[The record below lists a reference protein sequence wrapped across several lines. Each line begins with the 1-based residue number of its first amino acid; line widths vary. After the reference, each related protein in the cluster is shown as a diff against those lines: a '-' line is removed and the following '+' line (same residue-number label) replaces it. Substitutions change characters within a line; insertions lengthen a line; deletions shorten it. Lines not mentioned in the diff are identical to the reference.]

1 MPVVLSRRLIPWLLL
16 IASGVP
22 MIQAQA
28 QAQAQAQIQD
38 RPGARGQIEEIAGTL
53 GAMGSDTMA
62 ELMLRWGEALA
73 RRHPGV
79 RLQLQASGSA
89 SAPPAL
95 VAGTTRLGPMS
106 RPMGDIERRAFVAR
120 HGYPPR
126 ELVVARD
133 ALVVVVHRHNPLAG
147 LGRRELDAVF
157 SDTRRCG
164 APAAIRDWQAL
175 GLAWPEGRIRLHGRN
190 AASGT
195 QALFRRVALCDGF
208 FRPAVN
214 EHPGSAAVVAAVA
227 EDPRAIGY
235 AGLNH
240 LTPGVKALA
249 RRDDDGMLHAPD
261 PEAVRRGEYALSRDL
276 YLYLNLPPGEALP
289 APERAFVDLVL
300 SPAGQAIVEELGF
313 VALPEA
319 QRRRQRRA
327 LAPDGGS

>member
-1 MPVVLSRRLIPWLLL
+1 MSAALRRCLAPWLLL
-16 IASGVP
+16 VMLCAP
-22 MIQAQA
+22 QAQA
-28 QAQAQAQIQD
+28 Q
-38 RPGARGQIEEIAGTL
+38 PIAGTL
-53 GAMGSDTMA
+53 GAVGSDTMA
-62 ELMLRWGEALA
+62 GLMLRWGEALT
-73 RRHPGV
+73 RQHPGI

-106 RPMGDIERRAFVAR
+106 RPMNEAERRAFIER

-133 ALVVVVHRHNPLAG
+133 ALVVVVHRHNPLES
-147 LGRRELDAVF
+147 LGARELDAIF
-157 SDTRRCG
+157 SDSRRCG
-164 APAAIRDWQAL
+164 AREGIQRWRQL
-175 GLAWPEGRIRLHGRN
+175 GLDGPEGRIRLHGRN

-195 QALFRRVALCDGF
+195 QALFRRVALCGGH
-208 FRPAVN
+208 FRPEIN

-249 RRDDDGMLHAPD
+249 RRDAEGARHFPD
-261 PEAVRRGEYALSRDL
+261 PEAVRRGDYALSRDL
-276 YLYLNLPPGEALP
+276 YLYLNLPPGESLP
-289 APERAFVDLVL
+289 AAERAFLDLVL

-313 VALPEA
+313 VALPET
-319 QRRRQRRA
+319 RRQRQRQGLA
-327 LAPDGGS
+327 LDEAGR

>member
-1 MPVVLSRRLIPWLLL
+1 MSLVTFHRPLLWLLL
-16 IASGVP
+16 IACCVP
-22 MIQAQA
+22 LAQA
-28 QAQAQAQIQD
+28 HAQE
-38 RPGARGQIEEIAGTL
+38 RVEEPERGEAIVGTL
-53 GAMGSDTMA
+53 GTMGSDTMA
-62 ELMLRWGEALA
+62 GLMLRWGEALA
-73 RRHPGV
+73 RRHPGI

-106 RPMGDIERRAFVAR
+106 RPMTEAERRAFVAR

-126 ELVVARD
+126 EVVVARD
-133 ALVVVVHRHNPLAG
+133 ALVVVVHRHNPLVG
-147 LGRRELDAVF
+147 LGRRQLDAIF

-195 QALFRRVALCDGF
+195 QALFRRVALCGGL
-208 FRPAVN
+208 FRPGIN

-240 LTPGVKALA
+240 LTPGVRALA
-249 RRDDDGMLHAPD
+249 YRDDDGTLRAPD
-261 PEAVRRGEYALSRDL
+261 PDAVRRGEYALSRDL

-289 APERAFVDLVL
+289 APERAFLDLVL
-300 SPAGQAIVEELGF
+300 SPAGQAIVEALGF

-319 QRRRQRRA
+319 QRRRQRDA
-327 LAPDGGS
+327 LALEGG

>member
-1 MPVVLSRRLIPWLLL
+1 MPAVPFRRSILWLLL
-16 IASGVP
+16 IACCVP
-22 MIQAQA
+22 LAQA
-28 QAQAQAQIQD
+28 QAQVEAQARREAIV
-38 RPGARGQIEEIAGTL
+38 GTL
-53 GAMGSDTMA
+53 GTMGSDTMA
-62 ELMLRWGEALA
+62 GLMLRWGEALA
-73 RRHPGV
+73 RRHPGI

-106 RPMGDIERRAFVAR
+106 RPMSDAERRAFVAR

-175 GLAWPEGRIRLHGRN
+175 GLEWPEGRIRLHGRN

-195 QALFRRVALCDGF
+195 QALFRRVALCGGL
-208 FRPAVN
+208 FRPAIN

-240 LTPGVKALA
+240 LTPGVRALA
-249 RRDDDGMLHAPD
+249 QRYDDGTLRAPD

-289 APERAFVDLVL
+289 APERAFLDLVL

-327 LAPDGGS
+327 LSLADGD